1 MPGEWEQFFPPSW
14 GKQESD
20 AYLWKQVSWSGTLNR
35 ATRPEFSP
43 PLERGCAICPN
54 VGSSRAHW
62 RLLRAW
68 KGCLCPLPHSG
79 AGGLSSERGRRQ
91 RSRLG
96 APFTDGELRLGRR
109 TEPSTQNT
117 TNCYCYCWYLLDASC
132 VQVWAEYAWSFEN
145 CEFLKEDGKSISLFM
160 SL

>member
-1 MPGEWEQFFPPSW
+1 MSLCGEQQS
-14 GKQESD
+14 
-20 AYLWKQVSWSGTLNR
+20 TL
-35 ATRPEFSP
+35 AFAEGLEGLPLSP
-43 PLERGCAICPN
+43 A
-54 VGSSRAHW
+54 
-62 RLLRAW
+62 
-68 KGCLCPLPHSG
+68 HSG

-117 TNCYCYCWYLLDASC
+117 TNCYCSCWYLLGASC
-132 VQVWAEYAWSFEN
+132 VQDWAEYAWSFEN
-145 CEFLKEDGKSISLFM
+145 CESLKEDGKSISLFM